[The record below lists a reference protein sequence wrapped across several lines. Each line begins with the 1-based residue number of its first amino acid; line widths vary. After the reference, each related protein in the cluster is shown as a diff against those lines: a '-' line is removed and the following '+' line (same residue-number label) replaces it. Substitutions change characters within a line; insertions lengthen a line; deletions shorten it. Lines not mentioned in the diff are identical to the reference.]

1 MLPHMRFTPIASSSQ
16 GNAYIVE
23 DGKTTLLLE
32 CGLARRTLNKR
43 LEKKLGITCA
53 DCAGVLVSHEHKDHA
68 KAAAELLKDGATI
81 FMSEGTA
88 EALELEG
95 VEACASME
103 QFSLG
108 SMDIVPFAVF
118 HDAQEPLGFLV
129 RSRLDGEELVFAT
142 DTVNLGYRFPGATI
156 LAIEANYDKDI
167 LARCERLP
175 EKTRERI
182 TNTHM
187 EIDTLCRYLKGLD
200 LQGCR
205 EIWLAG
211 PKVFELEG
219 ESFASQNLVR
229 IEPKKD
235 FPEKLTLTGLDSV
248 CKLIRNEAN
257 DLFQADQ
264 ILVQVESYNTVK
276 VFTTLDGEMDRCWL
290 YQCRADTPEAKT
302 NRWLDHEEAVIQLQ
316 SMYIPNSDTAYLLQL
331 LSSVSKDSK
340 VTTLDNGVTQ
350 SVEARTGVALRG
362 SVPVK
367 PRVKLMPFRTFL
379 EVAQPESEFILRLDS
394 NGQINLIG
402 ADGGAWKLEAVRSI
416 AAYFDEQLGDLVK
429 AGRVVVLR

>member
-1 MLPHMRFTPIASSSQ
+1 MLKEAIQ
-16 GNAYIVE
+16 EIV
-23 DGKTTLLLE
+23 
-32 CGLARRTLNKR
+32 R
-43 LEKKLGITCA
+43 
-53 DCAGVLVSHEHKDHA
+53 
-68 KAAAELLKDGATI
+68 
-81 FMSEGTA
+81 
-88 EALELEG
+88 
-95 VEACASME
+95 
-103 QFSLG
+103 
-108 SMDIVPFAVF
+108 
-118 HDAQEPLGFLV
+118 
-129 RSRLDGEELVFAT
+129 
-142 DTVNLGYRFPGATI
+142 
-156 LAIEANYDKDI
+156 
-167 LARCERLP
+167 
-175 EKTRERI
+175 
-182 TNTHM
+182 
-187 EIDTLCRYLKGLD
+187 
-200 LQGCR
+200 
-205 EIWLAG
+205 LAG

-264 ILVQVESYNTVK
+264 ILVQAESYNTVK

-416 AAYFDEQLGDLVK
+416 AAYFDEQLGDLVE